1 MEIRNE
7 LRYRLAVDRG
17 DKKVANGLM
26 KKEELFRAKQRSA
39 RAVPAQNCLGIALA
53 IPAGVWYGFV
63 AKKDGRRR
71 MKNG

>member
-7 LRYRLAVDRG
+7 LRYRLAVALWDQMA
-17 DKKVANGLM
+17 ANG
-26 KKEELFRAKQRSA
+26 

>member
-7 LRYRLAVDRG
+7 LRYRLAVALWDQMA
-17 DKKVANGLM
+17 ANGLLT
-26 KKEELFRAKQRSA
+26 KEELIRAKQLS
-39 RAVPAQNCLGIALA
+39 VPAQNCLGIALA